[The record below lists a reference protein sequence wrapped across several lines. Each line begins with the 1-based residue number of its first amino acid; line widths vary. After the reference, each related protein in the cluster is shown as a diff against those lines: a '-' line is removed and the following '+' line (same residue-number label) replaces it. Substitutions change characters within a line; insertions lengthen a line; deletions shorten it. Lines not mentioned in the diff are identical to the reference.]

1 LAKKIKIILSRKFT
15 GTVNVGAKRHS
26 DYIAYKKFKTNLK
39 PCKRK
44 DIIKN
49 LNVNLAKDSS
59 MNLNVFKTIK

>member
-1 LAKKIKIILSRKFT
+1 MLAL
-15 GTVNVGAKRHS
+15 NVIR

-59 MNLNVFKTIK
+59 MNLNVFKAIK